1 MYNIKTNE
9 VSNKEN
15 LHYIVCDRDTK
26 IYKKKRILVVFV
38 MPKKMLVNV
47 FCYDISHKSQVVFFS
62 AVYSVYTFIGAEHRV
77 LCVLCTHPIV
87 T

>member
-1 MYNIKTNE
+1 MKMVRVFIENE
-9 VSNKEN
+9 RPPTVLILEK
-15 LHYIVCDRDTK
+15 
-26 IYKKKRILVVFV
+26 KKKRILVVFV